1 MVTKSKQIIIW
12 LTWLIVLP
20 ISLIVIYQVS
30 TSNVEWQWLEI
41 ISFALLVCIV
51 AFFPLMVSNTPIFF
65 VNGISFAVFLYYG
78 LVIEVLL
85 TQLSVLAL
93 MAKLRLERKEIF
105 RLPLNM
111 LMFLFISILS
121 ASVYSLLGGVTG
133 EIYFNSVTDVVA
145 AIGYVVTVTLS
156 NQLLLYLLYRT
167 IYNVEKKLV
176 DMGFAWEIF
185 TTLLVLPVGFTLY
198 LMYRDFGISAI
209 YFVGLPFISIS
220 FILMLYYT
228 SRNIN
233 NYLQKTS
240 EIGHELT
247 GQMEINEVVDLFIDR
262 VTGLLPVD
270 YAFVYEV
277 IDEETMELTR
287 FYDKGDKLDFPT
299 KTRLAK
305 FEAISGNVWGNNKGV
320 HYQNRQKW
328 SHLKDIDFPELGE
341 SVVSLPVERNN
352 VVTAV
357 ITLSSKKKRAFEKYQ
372 IMILNILINYLAV
385 ALENAKNYEETKRKS
400 EIDPLTKLFNFRYF
414 QDYLEDYMN
423 DVNQNEEHTSLIL
436 LDLDHFKAVNDTYG
450 HQSGNEILKDLALRL
465 TTVIGN
471 SGTVARYGG
480 EEFVI
485 FLPNTSKQQSHYV
498 AEDLR
503 KEIADLPFLL
513 SDHILESNQSIE
525 VQVTASI
532 GIATCPEDCDV
543 PLELIRHADRAM
555 YLGAKQKGRNK
566 VAAYER

>member
-1 MVTKSKQIIIW
+1 
-12 LTWLIVLP
+12 
-20 ISLIVIYQVS
+20 
-30 TSNVEWQWLEI
+30 
-41 ISFALLVCIV
+41 
-51 AFFPLMVSNTPIFF
+51 
-65 VNGISFAVFLYYG
+65 
-78 LVIEVLL
+78 
-85 TQLSVLAL
+85 
-93 MAKLRLERKEIF
+93 
-105 RLPLNM
+105 
-111 LMFLFISILS
+111 
-121 ASVYSLLGGVTG
+121 
-133 EIYFNSVTDVVA
+133 
-145 AIGYVVTVTLS
+145 
-156 NQLLLYLLYRT
+156 
-167 IYNVEKKLV
+167 
-176 DMGFAWEIF
+176 
-185 TTLLVLPVGFTLY
+185 
-198 LMYRDFGISAI
+198 
-209 YFVGLPFISIS
+209 
-220 FILMLYYT
+220 
-228 SRNIN
+228 
-233 NYLQKTS
+233 
-240 EIGHELT
+240 
-247 GQMEINEVVDLFIDR
+247 
-262 VTGLLPVD
+262 
-270 YAFVYEV
+270 
-277 IDEETMELTR
+277 
-287 FYDKGDKLDFPT
+287 
-299 KTRLAK
+299 
-305 FEAISGNVWGNNKGV
+305 
-320 HYQNRQKW
+320 
-328 SHLKDIDFPELGE
+328 
-341 SVVSLPVERNN
+341 
-352 VVTAV
+352 
-357 ITLSSKKKRAFEKYQ
+357 
-372 IMILNILINYLAV
+372 MILNILINYLAV